1 MASKQKY
8 IIRLTE
14 EQQGNVER
22 IIESK
27 SKKYSNERKVRAK
40 VLLSLDENG
49 ETPLEPAVAA
59 KKCKLAR
66 ETVYLIRKQFCKE
79 GLEATVTRKRRETPP
94 VPPKVTGEVEAHII
108 ATACSAPPEGKS
120 GWTLQMIADK
130 IVLNGVVESIDKE
143 TVRRTLKKRSSSRT

>member
-1 MASKQKY
+1 MAKQQKY
-8 IIRLTE
+8 WVKLTE
-14 EQQGNVER
+14 EQRRNVER

-49 ETPLEPAVAA
+49 EAPLKPSAVA

-66 ETVYLIRKQFCKE
+66 ETVYLIRKQFCTE
-79 GLEATVTRKRRETPP
+79 GLEATVTRKKRETPP